1 MSILSERGLGF
12 SADRLDYVSEMDP
25 FVEDRATIDERTML
39 VERRNGPMFYVTI
52 NPTVNSTAKDYK
64 RSFNRSTGIIVCL
77 S

>member
-1 MSILSERGLGF
+1 VSILSERGLGF

-52 NPTVNSTAKDYK
+52 NPTVDSTAKDYK
-64 RSFNRSTGIIVCL
+64 SPSTVQQEL
-77 S
+77 SWLHE